1 MELCCSTSCGSGI
14 SSVGASVVVGG
25 CVVVTGALVVPF
37 SGSVMFF
44 ALKSDINSQVLINAT
59 TIKILERN
67 KSPV

>member
-1 MELCCSTSCGSGI
+1 MELCCSTSGGSGI

-37 SGSVMFF
+37 TFPGSVMFF
-44 ALKSDINSQVLINAT
+44 VLKSDINSQVLINAT

-67 KSPV
+67 K